1 MASQAE
7 ADTQAD
13 TPAAVD
19 NNNNMSAAQEAE
31 ELLVH
36 SFSFAAAG
44 WLKVYFFGVAKAI
57 QCLAL
62 HKPESVRFA
71 GASAG
76 SLVATALILDLNFDD
91 IKAYVRQQPP
101 LAART

>member
-1 MASQAE
+1 
-7 ADTQAD
+7 
-13 TPAAVD
+13 
-19 NNNNMSAAQEAE
+19 MSAAQEAE

>member
-13 TPAAVD
+13 
-19 NNNNMSAAQEAE
+19 AQEAE